1 MTPPLP
7 AQPAILAAVPAVAR
21 YITFRLLPEAD
32 PRSALLRL
40 ADVCDGLHAV
50 AGIGTSTVARL
61 GKKLEGLR
69 DLPTFGGA
77 LEPIPQRPEALWL
90 WLRGDERG
98 EVFQRGRKLSQA
110 LESAFAIND
119 ITDAF
124 RHAGGRDLTG
134 YEDGTENPH
143 DDAASAAAL
152 VAEGGPGRVGSSFV
166 AVQNWQHDLARF
178 ETFSGLEQDAII
190 GRRRADNVEL
200 EDAPD
205 SAHVKRTA
213 QESFEPEAF
222 MLRRSMPWTEG
233 LASGLMFVAFG
244 HSFDAFEAQIR
255 RMLGLEDGIVDALFR
270 FSRPLSTS
278 YFWCP
283 PMDAGHLDLRALGLP

>member
-1 MTPPLP
+1 MTSPLP

-21 YITFRLLPEAD
+21 YITFRLTPDAD

-40 ADVCDGLHAV
+40 ADLSDGLHALV
-50 AGIGTSTVARL
+50 GIGTSTVARL
-61 GKKLEGLR
+61 GTKLDGLR
-69 DLPTFGGA
+69 DLPTFEGA

-98 EVFQRGRKLSQA
+98 EVLQRGRKLTQA
-110 LESAFAIND
+110 LESAFAIQT

-143 DDAASAAAL
+143 ADAAVAAAL
-152 VAEGGPGRVGSSFV
+152 VSDGGPGRAGSSFV

-178 ETFSGLEQDAII
+178 ETFSGLEQDAIV
-190 GRRRADNVEL
+190 GRRRSDNVEL
-200 EDAPD
+200 EDAPA

-213 QESFEPEAF
+213 QESFEPAAF
-222 MLRRSMPWTEG
+222 MVRRSMPWTEG
-233 LASGLMFVAFG
+233 QAAGLMFVAFG
-244 HSFDAFEAQIR
+244 HSFNAFEAQLR
-255 RMLGLEDGIVDALFR
+255 RMVGLEDGIVDGLFR

-283 PMDAGHLDLRALGLP
+283 PMDAGHLDLRALVL